1 MARYI
6 RKGRNQMADAKI
18 VEKIAALLAKTV
30 DNGAS
35 EQEAIAAAKMAQKL
49 MAKYQVDAV
58 TFEEK
63 KEDVNDE
70 MFGVTRNWQASLA
83 NVIAKNTCCRVI
95 RTNNPN
101 KRRGSA
107 ILFFGRDSDRK
118 TAVGMWKM
126 FAELIRQGIQRAK
139 QAAMSRYGYAN
150 TVESSYAM
158 RYIQA
163 INEELGVQCRALTL
177 VVPEEVDDAV
187 HKKFPKLTTKTISY
201 RVNSAGTM
209 AGSMGYRDGKSAA
222 STKRLR

>member
-1 MARYI
+1 MA
-6 RKGRNQMADAKI
+6 NSKI

-63 KEDVNDE
+63 VEEVNDE
-70 MFGVTRNWQASLA
+70 MHGVTRNWQVSLA
-83 NVIAKNTCCRVI
+83 NVIAKNTCCKVV
-95 RTNNPN
+95 RTSAPN

-118 TAVGMWKM
+118 TAVGMWQM

-139 QAAMSRYGYAN
+139 RRAMSEYGYTN

-163 INEELGVQCRALTL
+163 IHEELGTQCRALAL
-177 VVPEEVDDAV
+177 VIPAEVDDAV

-201 RVNSAGTM
+201 RVNSAGSM
-209 AGSMGYRDGKSAA
+209 AGNMGYRDGKSAA

>member
-1 MARYI
+1 MANSKI
-6 RKGRNQMADAKI
+6 MDKI
-18 VEKIAALLAKTV
+18 VALLQKTV

-35 EQEAIAAAKMAQKL
+35 EQEAIAAAKLAQKL
-49 MAKYQVDAV
+49 MAKYHVDVV

-63 KEDVNDE
+63 TEEVSDE
-70 MFGVTRNWQASLA
+70 LFGITRKWQASLA

-107 ILFFGRDSDRK
+107 IVFFGRDSDRK
-118 TAVGMWKM
+118 TAVGMWQM

-139 QAAMSRYGYAN
+139 RRAMAEYGYTD

-163 INEELGVQCRALTL
+163 IKEELGTQCRALML
-177 VVPEEVDDAV
+177 VVPEDVDDAV
-187 HKKFPKLTTKTISY
+187 NKRFPKLTTKTVSY
-201 RVNSAGTM
+201 RVNMAGSM

-222 STKRLR
+222 QTKRIKEG

>member
-1 MARYI
+1 MA
-6 RKGRNQMADAKI
+6 NSKI

-30 DNGAS
+30 ENGAS
-35 EQEAIAAAKMAQKL
+35 EQEAIAAAMLAQKL
-49 MAKYQVDAV
+49 MAKYQVEAV

-63 KEDVNDE
+63 VEEVNHE
-70 MFGVTRNWQASLA
+70 MFGVTRNWQMSLA
-83 NVIAKNTCCRVI
+83 NVIAKNTCCRVV
-95 RTNNPN
+95 RTSNPQ

-118 TAVGMWKM
+118 TAVGMWQM

-139 QAAMSRYGYAN
+139 RRAMSEYGYTN

-163 INEELGVQCRALTL
+163 IKEELGMQCRALAL
-177 VVPEEVDDAV
+177 VIPEEVDNAV
-187 HKKFPKLTTKTISY
+187 HKKFPKLTTKTLSY

-209 AGSMGYRDGKSAA
+209 AGSMGYRDGKNAA